1 MRQSSRLL
9 ESNDP
14 CEGCEAISQL
24 RLELSLVLL
33 QENELEK
40 QLEEKQI
47 DLERKEEKIHTVQS
61 ELDWS
66 KDEIDQL
73 KKALEKVTSEKV
85 STLREVEKLRNDN
98 HSLKVTADLQRDIE
112 EKQTKLSKS
121 EDTNR
126 NLEEKHEKQKK
137 ETISGLNKSKVMIET
152 LYTKTRHSLDNSAK
166 IQDEKNLLEE
176 ANRKLT
182 DEIKTIKPLNGST

>member
-14 CEGCEAISQL
+14 CEAISQL

-61 ELDWS
+61 EFEWS

-73 KKALEKVTSEKV
+73 KKALEKVKGKLLLTFRG
-85 STLREVEKLRNDN
+85 TLRRNRRNWQRLKTQIGNLR
-98 HSLKVTADLQRDIE
+98 
-112 EKQTKLSKS
+112 
-121 EDTNR
+121 R
-126 NLEEKHEKQKK
+126 N
-137 ETISGLNKSKVMIET
+137 
-152 LYTKTRHSLDNSAK
+152 TRSRRR
-166 IQDEKNLLEE
+166 I
-176 ANRKLT
+176 
-182 DEIKTIKPLNGST
+182 